1 MTVTT
6 IGMMRP
12 CFTTGYPFQGQG
24 RVNQL
29 GGVFINGRPL
39 PNHIRLK
46 IVELAAAG
54 VRPCVISR
62 QLRVSHGCVSKILNR
77 YQETGSIRAGVL
89 GGTRPKPS
97 LHPDIQRRIQS
108 YRMENPGIFSWEVR
122 DRLIKDGL
130 CDRSTAPS
138 VSAISRLMK
147 GKDEAAETVKLEKG
161 NNGAMNHLNGL
172 ANGSIGSNNSND
184 LDAGTGSDC
193 DSEPGLSL
201 KQKQRRHRTTFTAQQ
216 MDELEKAF
224 DRTQYPDVYTR
235 EELAQR
241 TKLTEARIQVWFSNR
256 RARLRKQV
264 SPSSANSGA
273 YQPQQQ
279 QNVSVHSGL
288 TPSPPAALPSSAAGP
303 SPTAVSS
310 SYPSSATST
319 YPSIHQHQTLPVAG
333 SGLSA
338 ASTMFQHH
346 HTADFGPAGHHYGAA
361 ASSLSPASSSVTLPT
376 EMTSISPS
384 YPTDSHHYQM
394 YQHHQATQESWN
406 NLQQQQ
412 QHQQQQQLHHQVAQQ
427 QQQQQ
432 QIQHL
437 NQCAAAAVTNYSF
450 DGINCSSAA
459 AAAAVAGHI
468 HHGVR
473 PTPYHATFPSM
484 YGWY

>member
-1 MTVTT
+1 MSHQGDGSSSSSHSGD
-6 IGMMRP
+6 GM
-12 CFTTGYPFQGQG
+12 
-24 RVNQL
+24 
-29 GGVFINGRPL
+29 
-39 PNHIRLK
+39 
-46 IVELAAAG
+46 EED
-54 VRPCVISR
+54 S
-62 QLRVSHGCVSKILNR
+62 
-77 YQETGSIRAGVL
+77 
-89 GGTRPKPS
+89 
-97 LHPDIQRRIQS
+97 
-108 YRMENPGIFSWEVR
+108 
-122 DRLIKDGL
+122 
-130 CDRSTAPS
+130 
-138 VSAISRLMK
+138 
-147 GKDEAAETVKLEKG
+147 
-161 NNGAMNHLNGL
+161 
-172 ANGSIGSNNSND
+172 
-184 LDAGTGSDC
+184 GSDC
-193 DSEPGLSL
+193 DSEPGIPL
-201 KQKQRRHRTTFTAQQ
+201 KRKQRRHRTTFTAQQ

-384 YPTDSHHYQM
+384 YPTDSHHV
-394 YQHHQATQESWN
+394 S
-406 NLQQQQ
+406 
-412 QHQQQQQLHHQVAQQ
+412 
-427 QQQQQ
+427 
-432 QIQHL
+432 
-437 NQCAAAAVTNYSF
+437 
-450 DGINCSSAA
+450 
-459 AAAAVAGHI
+459 
-468 HHGVR
+468 
-473 PTPYHATFPSM
+473 
-484 YGWY
+484 